1 MTFRHVP
8 KLSGNGCEDK
18 EQRRGSPDAARDSG
32 NGVRSSR
39 SGLEKRCTQSL
50 KRESSFW
57 SSAAR
62 RKEADRVGFENRIQK
77 RKKGDEEWLRAP
89 YAEREREQEKE
100 KERSTGN
107 NQIQLDG

>member
-1 MTFRHVP
+1 
-8 KLSGNGCEDK
+8 
-18 EQRRGSPDAARDSG
+18 
-32 NGVRSSR
+32 
-39 SGLEKRCTQSL
+39 L

-57 SSAAR
+57 SSAAW
-62 RKEADRVGFENRIQK
+62 RKEADRVGFENQIQK

-89 YAEREREQEKE
+89 YAERDQE

>member
-32 NGVRSSR
+32 NGVRSR
-39 SGLEKRCTQSL
+39 PGLEKRCTQSL

-57 SSAAR
+57 SSAAW
-62 RKEADRVGFENRIQK
+62 RKEADRVGFENQIQK

-89 YAEREREQEKE
+89 YAEREQE